1 MLLKGAPKSS
11 DTASHRK
18 ADEKRP
24 TEQLIYF
31 STQNAYHIPFN
42 NFVTK
47 DSDAVYITDNKKLLT
62 ILLKDILWYQ
72 SLLLYLR
79 KNEDDKL
86 SLNVLINTKTIGDA
100 SFNV

>member
-1 MLLKGAPKSS
+1 M
-11 DTASHRK
+11 
-18 ADEKRP
+18 
-24 TEQLIYF
+24 
-31 STQNAYHIPFN
+31 
-42 NFVTK
+42 TK